1 MLAAGGRTA
10 VSVSHR
16 PRGCHNNINRHHPVL
31 VVAPAFMSSSRRRLR
46 RHCYSTSHHNGRR
59 GIVGLAAASFSSGRQ
74 STNKHSSISSVGNS
88 TLPSSPPPATSYSS
102 TDQRI
107 QDLLTHP
114 AMNWKSATTFASMH
128 KKKLGVRHLPL
139 FDHRHRQH
147 QHQAADPK
155 STNIATNTEC
165 EDYLFDEFASAIC
178 HANVIP
184 RKELFETW
192 SAALHIHS
200 SYFGDDALTMTM
212 NADDDEWNAVV
223 PVRRAVDVAAGHG
236 LLAWAL
242 LLLDDEYQ
250 RSSRRHQQLPL
261 SPLTAFCLDIQMP
274 PSATLIHASMVQ
286 HFPHLESRF
295 DYVEGRLEQLVPH
308 PTCLLAS
315 VHGCGIL
322 TDMLVATAAEQK
334 VPLAVVPCCHSRK
347 LIVLEVASRYAKD
360 AYEDILLHNSKDRIP
375 NLADR
380 LDRARVTA
388 MRNAGL
394 EVKEVYLPK
403 MFTDKN
409 RLIMGFPSTTT
420 PEIAQGCAPLSSISS
435 SQVNLPTE
443 KTTFMSRG
451 NNMPPLNNHQSDAT
465 GVLRPKPRYMKG
477 FYIPCQDSLVH
488 RQLITQLSGKEAGN
502 SRKKVMHNRNN
513 TQSPQLDVS
522 LWLPPHDKDKTD
534 GIVSETSL
542 SSLIAEILMSNQQQ
556 AGIQCTVNKT
566 GRCVH
571 SPHLGTEGA
580 NIPNNI
586 RRLIIIIGR
595 QQHEWRGGR

>member
-1 MLAAGGRTA
+1 MRH
-10 VSVSHR
+10 VS
-16 PRGCHNNINRHHPVL
+16 
-31 VVAPAFMSSSRRRLR
+31 
-46 RHCYSTSHHNGRR
+46 
-59 GIVGLAAASFSSGRQ
+59 
-74 STNKHSSISSVGNS
+74 
-88 TLPSSPPPATSYSS
+88 
-102 TDQRI
+102 
-107 QDLLTHP
+107 
-114 AMNWKSATTFASMH
+114 
-128 KKKLGVRHLPL
+128 L

-147 QHQAADPK
+147 QAADPK
-155 STNIATNTEC
+155 KTTITATTNTTRC

-184 RKELFETW
+184 RKEVFETW

-200 SYFGDDALTMTM
+200 SYFGDDSTTMTM
-212 NADDDEWNAVV
+212 NAHDDEWNAVV
-223 PVRRAVDVAAGHG
+223 PARRVVDVAAGHG

-242 LLLDDEYQ
+242 LLLDDEYH
-250 RSSRRHQQLPL
+250 RSSRQHKQLSL

-274 PSATLIHASMVQ
+274 PSATIIHSSMVQ

-308 PTCLLAS
+308 PICLLAS

-322 TDMLVATAAEQK
+322 TDMLVATAAEHK

-347 LIVLEVASRYAKD
+347 SIVLEVASRYATD
-360 AYEDILLHNSKDRIP
+360 EYEDILLHSGKDRIP
-375 NLADR
+375 DLADR

-388 MRNAGL
+388 LRNAGL

-420 PEIAQGCAPLSSISS
+420 AEILHDDCAPSSISS
-435 SQVNLPTE
+435 SEVDLPTV
-443 KTTFMSRG
+443 KTTFLSRG
-451 NNMPPLNNHQSDAT
+451 KNMPPLNNHQSGAT

-477 FYIPCQDSLVH
+477 FYIPCQDSLFH

-522 LWLPPHDKDKTD
+522 LWLPPHDEGKTD

-542 SSLIAEILMSNQQQ
+542 SSLIAEILISNQQQ
-556 AGIQCTVNKT
+556 TGIQCTVTKLGDVYTHPTSERKAQTYRITYGVSSSLVDSNINGEEGDKEDTNMNDVLSFEDAKRLHVQICEFIPITFT
-566 GRCVH
+566 GAECR
-571 SPHLGTEGA
+571 
-580 NIPNNI
+580 
-586 RRLIIIIGR
+586 
-595 QQHEWRGGR
+595 